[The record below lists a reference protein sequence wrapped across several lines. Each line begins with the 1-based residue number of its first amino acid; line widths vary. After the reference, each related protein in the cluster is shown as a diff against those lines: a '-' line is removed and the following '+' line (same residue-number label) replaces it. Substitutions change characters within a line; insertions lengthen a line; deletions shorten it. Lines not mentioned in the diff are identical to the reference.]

1 MEEDNPGVLK
11 QGANVALGALETYGK
26 GVDYLNDQVSLR
38 TLQQST
44 NPAIGL
50 VNKFIPKAEPEWL
63 TNLFDYSYKDLR
75 DDVSE
80 GIGWTAKKVTGSETA
95 GNVAELGT
103 QILLPDAVDFAAGGL
118 PIGAAGKLK
127 FLNIFKRGSK
137 TANKYVDAS
146 TTIKD
151 VSRLNKVGDI
161 IGKPNLASESGAI
174 HFVNQID
181 NVDDIF
187 TKNSVAANK
196 TLSYKKLAQQY
207 QKVSKLDMPVVKG
220 YKAGNIKEYH
230 KYVQSELEHWAKHG
244 KGSGN
249 YFVLKHPTD
258 ATKNIKYRFDNKGAR
273 TLDGILSDRSFSW
286 KDLAKKSK
294 DNKQTAGTYRAKTK
308 GAQITLEEYI
318 EELGE
323 ELGKKGFELDK
334 QRMRRLRRWIGKN
347 VHLDHIQPI
356 SKGGFDHPANM
367 ILLYAKDNLSKN
379 AKVLPDSF
387 FTNMKIPKTKQEL
400 IRSSLRSPEIPN
412 KVKREVILELLIK

>member
-50 VNKFIPKAEPEWL
+50 VNKFVNKTESEWL
-63 TNLFDYSYKDLR
+63 TNLLDYSYKDLR
-75 DDVSE
+75 DDVS
-80 GIGWTAKKVTGSETA
+80 GGVGWAAKKVTGSETA

-103 QILLPDAVDFAAGGL
+103 QIVLPDAVDFAAGGL
-118 PIGAAGKLK
+118 PIGAVRKLK
-127 FLNIFKRGSK
+127 ALKMFKRGSK
-137 TANKYVDAS
+137 TANNFIDTS
-146 TTIKD
+146 ITIKD
-151 VSRLNKVGDI
+151 AYKLNK
-161 IGKPNLASESGAI
+161 IGKIINQPKLASESGAI

-181 NVDDIF
+181 NIDDIF

-196 TLSYKKLAQQY
+196 ALSYKKLAQQY

-220 YKAGNIKEYH
+220 YKAGNIKEYN
-230 KYVQSELEHWAKHG
+230 KYVKSELEHWAKHG
-244 KGSGN
+244 KGSGK
-249 YFVLKHPTD
+249 YFVLEHATD

-273 TLDGILSDRSFSW
+273 TLDGILSNRSFSW

-323 ELGKKGFELDK
+323 ELGRKGFELDK

-400 IRSSLRSPEIPN
+400 IRSSLRNPEIPN

>member
-80 GIGWTAKKVTGSETA
+80 GVGWTAKKVTGSETA

-127 FLNIFKRGSK
+127 FLNVFKRGSK

-161 IGKPNLASESGAI
+161 IGNPNLASESGAI

-181 NVDDIF
+181 NIDDIF
-187 TKNSVAANK
+187 TKNSVSANK
-196 TLSYKKLAQQY
+196 VLSYKKLAQQY

-220 YKAGNIKEYH
+220 YKAGNIKEYN
-230 KYVQSELEHWAKHG
+230 KYVKSELEHWAKHG
-244 KGSGN
+244 KGSGK
-249 YFVLKHPTD
+249 YFVLEHATD

>member
-1 MEEDNPGVLK
+1 MQKPES
-11 QGANVALGALETYGK
+11 
-26 GVDYLNDQVSLR
+26 SL
-38 TLQQST
+38 L
-44 NPAIGL
+44 
-50 VNKFIPKAEPEWL
+50 
-63 TNLFDYSYKDLR
+63 
-75 DDVSE
+75 
-80 GIGWTAKKVTGSETA
+80 
-95 GNVAELGT
+95 
-103 QILLPDAVDFAAGGL
+103 
-118 PIGAAGKLK
+118 
-127 FLNIFKRGSK
+127 
-137 TANKYVDAS
+137 
-146 TTIKD
+146 
-151 VSRLNKVGDI
+151 
-161 IGKPNLASESGAI
+161 
-174 HFVNQID
+174 
-181 NVDDIF
+181 
-187 TKNSVAANK
+187 
-196 TLSYKKLAQQY
+196 
-207 QKVSKLDMPVVKG
+207 
-220 YKAGNIKEYH
+220 
-230 KYVQSELEHWAKHG
+230 WAKHG
-244 KGSGN
+244 KGSGK
-249 YFVLKHPTD
+249 YFVLEHATD

>member
-1 MEEDNPGVLK
+1 MTTYEENRRKLNNSRFRDPDRWSKQLETGKRFITETAKELTKPENIQEMLIDMAIDSSIFLKSDNPYSAFRTILARRGTKFILNKADIPTKVAKNYNDLNRLTQVGEEITRK
-11 QGANVALGALETYGK
+11 TGIENVARDSGVVQFLG
-26 GVDYLNDQVSLR
+26 
-38 TLQQST
+38 ST
-44 NPAIGL
+44 
-50 VNKFIPKAEPEWL
+50 
-63 TNLFDYSYKDLR
+63 
-75 DDVSE
+75 
-80 GIGWTAKKVTGSETA
+80 
-95 GNVAELGT
+95 
-103 QILLPDAVDFAAGGL
+103 
-118 PIGAAGKLK
+118 
-127 FLNIFKRGSK
+127 
-137 TANKYVDAS
+137 
-146 TTIKD
+146 
-151 VSRLNKVGDI
+151 
-161 IGKPNLASESGAI
+161 
-174 HFVNQID
+174 

-187 TKNSVAANK
+187 TKNSVSANK
-196 TLSYKKLAQQY
+196 VLSYQKLAQQY

-220 YKAGNIKEYH
+220 YKACNIKEYN

-249 YFVLKHPTD
+249 YFILEHPTD

>member
-80 GIGWTAKKVTGSETA
+80 GVGWTAKKVTGSETA

-127 FLNIFKRGSK
+127 FLNVFKRGSK
-137 TANKYVDAS
+137 TANKYVDA
-146 TTIKD
+146 TAT
-151 VSRLNKVGDI
+151 VSKLDDI
-161 IGKPNLASESGAI
+161 GRKINRPNLAVESGEI
-174 HFVNQID
+174 HFLNQID
-181 NVDDIF
+181 NIEDVF
-187 TKNSVAANK
+187 TKNSVSANK
-196 TLSYKKLAQQY
+196 VLSYKKLAQQY

-220 YKAGNIKEYH
+220 YKAGNIKEYN
-230 KYVQSELEHWAKHG
+230 KYVKSELEHWAKHG
-244 KGSGN
+244 KGSGK
-249 YFVLKHPTD
+249 YFVLEHATD